1 MATGSKGQVG
11 GRPREWELC
20 ELGQRIERRLEK
32 LRMSVDE
39 LAEVTG
45 VHRQTIYDMMSGE
58 TKEPRNSTLRSVASG
73 LGTTREELA
82 GDLF

>member
-1 MATGSKGQVG
+1 MATGSKGQIG

-32 LRMSVDE
+32 LRMSVDD

-58 TKEPRNSTLRSVASG
+58 TKEPRPSTLRRVAEG
-73 LGTTREELA
+73 LGTTREDLA
-82 GDLF
+82 GDLL

>member
-58 TKEPRNSTLRSVASG
+58 TKEPRNSTLRSVAAG